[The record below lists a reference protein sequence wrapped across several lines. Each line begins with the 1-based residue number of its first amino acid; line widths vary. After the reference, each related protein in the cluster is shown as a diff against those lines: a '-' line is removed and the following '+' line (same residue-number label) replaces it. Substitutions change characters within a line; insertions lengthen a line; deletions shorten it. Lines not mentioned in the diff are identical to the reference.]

1 MFIYHVLLV
10 LFLIFLV
17 FFLSSF
23 TIFDGLI
30 LLFLIIIIFYF
41 IFCKKQSFYKYLFLL
56 LIFTCSSLV
65 NVSLIKHKYVNME
78 NINLK
83 VVETHPNYL
92 IVQAGWEKYYLSSHY
107 YINNIQF
114 TINAQLDDIFILKG
128 KTEDLQSIN
137 NFYEF
142 DFKLFLNA
150 NNVNKKIVVKS
161 GKAKIITGKTL
172 RNIFWEHTDVVYNIH

>member
-1 MFIYHVLLV
+1 
-10 LFLIFLV
+10 
-17 FFLSSF
+17 
-23 TIFDGLI
+23 
-30 LLFLIIIIFYF
+30 
-41 IFCKKQSFYKYLFLL
+41 
-56 LIFTCSSLV
+56 
-65 NVSLIKHKYVNME
+65 ME

-114 TINAQLDDIFILKG
+114 TINAQLDDILILKG

-161 GKAKIITGKTL
+161 GKVKIITGKTL
-172 RNIFWEHTDVVYNIH
+172 RNIFFNYVNTFPTIIKNWTKLLLFAQQTQENKDIFTTFTNFGITPILVISGLHINFFFMFFKKSLFFIKHELIKLLICFVILFFLLIFT